1 MKFIKNLFIISLL
14 LNAFCLSALTKEEI
28 YFQNT
33 DHELRVYRIQGQE
46 PGKTLMIIGG
56 IQGDESGGYLSADLY
71 VDTIL
76 KKGNLIIVPRANLP
90 TIINNKRQ
98 ITKDM
103 NRRFD
108 EKKSEIYEDQIVEI
122 LKGLIQESDIL
133 LNLHEG
139 GGYYRETWIDDMYNP
154 MKFGQC
160 IIADAD
166 TYFNDKQNKTVIMG
180 DIARIISERANQL
193 IPEEKY
199 KFRFN
204 NHNTVSSSSKHLEQ
218 RKSAT
223 YYALTQAGIPAF
235 GVEVSKQLPSLDLK
249 LKHHT
254 IIINEF
260 LKYLEIIPE
269 YPQVFLEKPDFDFVI
284 YEING
289 EKRVIEKN
297 QVLYLDPESSVSINF
312 IKGNYS
318 RGYLLDIEGQ
328 GTLNDANKS
337 FIISQNSK
345 TIIRKDN
352 QVIGEIPMIVNK
364 EDVVSSYQ
372 GIRLMIDQREVILN
386 PNENAEVF
394 EQSLVKIIGLV
405 NEEANTE
412 INFLG
417 YGNPKGTADDRN
429 YTIRIDN
436 SLIKKFSPDQGKSW
450 VIEVLKNKQVIGRHI
465 LTVSKPRHDK
475 GIRIHYTLNQR
486 AFILEEGETLLC
498 KKGDRIRFDKISF
511 ISSAK
516 EDLLNLTDTD
526 KDRIKINLAGFI
538 ADPMKDGDDRGL
550 EFIIDPKKF
559 YKKFQVSENTYELQ
573 INLYENRLSTSFLK
587 INP

>member
-1 MKFIKNLFIISLL
+1 MKIKSVFILLFLVL
-14 LNAFCLSALTKEEI
+14 YTLFLTALTREER

-33 DHELRVYRIQGQE
+33 DHELRVYRIIGQE

-108 EKKSEIYEDQIVEI
+108 EKKSDIYEDQIVEI

-139 GGYYRETWIDDMYNP
+139 GGFYRETWIDDMYNP

-166 TYFNDKQNKTVIMG
+166 TYYNDKKKKTVIMG
-180 DIARIISERANQL
+180 DIARLISEKANLL

-199 KFRFN
+199 HYRFN
-204 NHNTVSSSSKHLEQ
+204 NHNTVSTSSKHLEQ

-249 LKHHT
+249 IKHHT

-260 LKYLEIIPE
+260 LKYLDIVPE

-284 YEING
+284 FDVNG
-289 EKRVIEKN
+289 EKKVIEKN
-297 QVLYLDPESSVSINF
+297 QVLYINPESSVSINF
-312 IKGNYS
+312 IKGNYT

-328 GTLNDANKS
+328 GTLNDAGKT
-337 FIISQNSK
+337 FIINKNTK
-345 TIIRKDN
+345 TVIRKDN

-364 EDVVSSYQ
+364 EDIVSSYQ
-372 GIRLMIDQREVILN
+372 GIRLMIDQREVTLS
-386 PNENAEVF
+386 PNENADVY
-394 EQSLVKIIGLV
+394 EQSSVKILGLV

-436 SLIKKFSPDQGKSW
+436 SLIKKFSPNQGKSW
-450 VIEVLKNKQVIGRHI
+450 IIEVLKNKQVIGRHV
-465 LTVSKPRHDK
+465 LNVNKMRQEK
-475 GIRIHYTLNQR
+475 GIRIHYTHNQR
-486 AFILEEGETLLC
+486 PLILEEGETLIC
-498 KKGDRIRFDKISF
+498 KRGDHIRFDKISF
-511 ISSAK
+511 VSSAK

-526 KDRIKINLAGFI
+526 KERIKINLAGFI
-538 ADPMKDGDDRGL
+538 ADPQKDGDDQGI
-550 EFIIDPKKF
+550 EFVIDPKKF
-559 YKKFQVSENTYELQ
+559 YKKFQVSDNTFELQ

-587 INP
+587 IRP